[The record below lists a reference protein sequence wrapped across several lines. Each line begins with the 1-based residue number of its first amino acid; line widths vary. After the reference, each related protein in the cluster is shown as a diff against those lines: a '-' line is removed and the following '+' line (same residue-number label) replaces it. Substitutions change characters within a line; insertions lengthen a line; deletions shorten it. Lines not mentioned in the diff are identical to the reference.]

1 MYLPLI
7 CNFFIQHSAFCFTQA
22 FVYKKKKII
31 MAVLTEKFTF
41 LIILEQTEILK
52 LINYELNREIQRK
65 RL

>member
-1 MYLPLI
+1 
-7 CNFFIQHSAFCFTQA
+7 
-22 FVYKKKKII
+22 

-41 LIILEQTEILK
+41 LIILEQAEILK